1 MKRLWFLSMSAV
13 FLTTGCATI
22 EDFNYRNVN
31 RARACSAW
39 KSTRACLPKQCVNHD
54 YESGF
59 KEGYFAVATGSG
71 SCPPVVPPPRYFHA
85 KYQSCEG
92 QTHVNQWYQGYQA
105 GTIAADR
112 HGRSLW
118 ADVPTQDG
126 PGCACAPSVMTTD
139 SFHTDVISVP
149 TENVQVQPQ

>member
-1 MKRLWFLSMSAV
+1 MKRLLFLSISAV
-13 FLTTGCATI
+13 LLTSGCATI

-31 RARACSAW
+31 RARASHAW
-39 KSTRACLPKQCVNHD
+39 KSARACLPKQCVNCD
-54 YESGF
+54 YEDGF

-71 SCPPVVPPPRYFHA
+71 SCPPVVPPPKYFHA
-85 KYQSCEG
+85 RYQSCEG

-118 ADVPTQDG
+118 AEVPTQDG
-126 PGCACAPSVMTTD
+126 PGCSCAPTIMTTD
-139 SFHTDVISVP
+139 TYHTDVIEVP
-149 TENVQVQPQ
+149 SENVQVQP